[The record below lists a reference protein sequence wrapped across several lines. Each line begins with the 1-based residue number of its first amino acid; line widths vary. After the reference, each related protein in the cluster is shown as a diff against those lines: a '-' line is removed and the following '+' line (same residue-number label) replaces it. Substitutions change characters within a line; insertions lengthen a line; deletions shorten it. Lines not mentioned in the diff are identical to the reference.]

1 MSNKEIRMQKKNL
14 LFTVLVIYSL
24 LDRYVSK
31 SRMYKRSLIAAIN
44 LLRRIRYYYYQ
55 ATDRNVEFIEEKFV
69 KWIAQLQ

>member
-14 LFTVLVIYSL
+14 LFTVLYSL

-44 LLRRIRYYYYQ
+44 LLRRIRYCYYQ

>member
-44 LLRRIRYYYYQ
+44 LLRRIL
-55 ATDRNVEFIEEKFV
+55 D
-69 KWIAQLQ
+69 IAIIKQQIGTSNL

>member
-1 MSNKEIRMQKKNL
+1 MQKKNL

-44 LLRRIRYYYYQ
+44 LLRRIAIIKQ
-55 ATDRNVEFIEEKFV
+55 QIGTSN
-69 KWIAQLQ
+69 L